1 MADIYAAARRAIGAA
16 SAASPR
22 LGGQAALAAFSS
34 TGGRMA
40 VRADD
45 EATHDRARRGTV
57 SVRGQ
62 DLVTYRWG
70 RGDVTVLLVHGWR
83 GRASQFAPLVRE
95 LVAEGFHVVSFDA
108 PAHGDSP
115 GRRTDIRDWLAAI
128 TALQAVHGR
137 FRTIVGH
144 SFGALAAVSAA
155 RDGVTT
161 ASIAPIAG
169 AGSASAFLTEFAD
182 SIALDDPTRA
192 RVEAAFRRRIGVD
205 EASLTHRYD
214 AIAHPL
220 PPAIDLL
227 VAHDER
233 DRQLSPDWSRQLFQA
248 HREQARLVATDGFG
262 HARILAAD
270 PVLDA
275 VVGLATSGIAGV
287 DSALTPAIDTPD
299 AATPRGERTVLPG
312 GGFASVQR

>member
-1 MADIYAAARRAIGAA
+1 MVDTYAAARRAIGAV

-22 LGGQAALAAFSS
+22 LGGRAALAAFSS
-34 TGGRMA
+34 TGSRMP

-45 EATHDRARRGTV
+45 ETTHDRARRGSV
-57 SVRGQ
+57 SVRDH
-62 DLVTYRWG
+62 DLITYRWG
-70 RGDVTVLLVHGWR
+70 VGDDTVLLVHGWQ

-128 TALQAVHGR
+128 AALQAVHGR

-144 SFGALAAVSAA
+144 SFGAFAALTAA

-161 ASIAPIAG
+161 ASVATIAG

-182 SIALDDPTRA
+182 AMALDDPTRA
-192 RVEAAFRRRIGVD
+192 VFEAVFRRRIGVD
-205 EASLTHRYD
+205 EASLSRRFD

-220 PPAIDLL
+220 PQGIDLL

-233 DRQLSPDWSRQLFQA
+233 DRQLSPEWSRQLFQA
-248 HREQARLVATDGFG
+248 HRERGRLIATDGFG

-275 VVGLATSGIAGV
+275 VVGLATGGLAGV
-287 DSALTPAIDTPD
+287 DRALTPAID
-299 AATPRGERTVLPG
+299 AADTADS
-312 GGFASVQR
+312 ASPWVSTAARHG

>member
-1 MADIYAAARRAIGAA
+1 MVDTYAAARRAIRAA

-34 TGGRMA
+34 TGGRMP

-45 EATHDRARRGTV
+45 EATHHRARRETM
-57 SVRGQ
+57 SVRGH

-70 RGDVTVLLVHGWR
+70 GGDDTVLLVHGWR
-83 GRASQFAPLVRE
+83 GRAAQFAPLVRE

-128 TALQAVHGR
+128 AALQAVHGR

-144 SFGALAAVSAA
+144 SFGALAALTAA

-161 ASIAPIAG
+161 ASVATIAG
-169 AGSASAFLTEFAD
+169 AGSAAAFLTEFAD
-182 SIALDDPTRA
+182 AIALDDPTRT
-192 RVEAAFRRRIGVD
+192 RFEAAFRRRIGVD
-205 EASLTHRYD
+205 EESISGRYD

-220 PPAIDLL
+220 PDGIDLL
-227 VAHDER
+227 TAHDER
-233 DRQLSPDWSRQLFQA
+233 DRQLSPEWSRQLFRA
-248 HREQARLVATDGFG
+248 HRERARLVATDGFG

-275 VVGLATSGIAGV
+275 VVGLATGGLVGV
-287 DSALTPAIDTPD
+287 DSALAPTIDVTDTAAPASSPVVI
-299 AATPRGERTVLPG
+299 AARHG
-312 GGFASVQR
+312 